1 MDAHLLQIAKH
12 PTSLSDR
19 EKAILAVAME
29 YLKRDHDIDAVD
41 KTMVIQVDTRT
52 MKNWLHDWSGMD
64 LIGLILASAIPQNF

>member
-1 MDAHLLQIAKH
+1 MDAHLRQIAKR

-29 YLKRDHDIDAVD
+29 YLKRDHDVDAME

-52 MKNWLHDWSGMD
+52 LN
-64 LIGLILASAIPQNF
+64 